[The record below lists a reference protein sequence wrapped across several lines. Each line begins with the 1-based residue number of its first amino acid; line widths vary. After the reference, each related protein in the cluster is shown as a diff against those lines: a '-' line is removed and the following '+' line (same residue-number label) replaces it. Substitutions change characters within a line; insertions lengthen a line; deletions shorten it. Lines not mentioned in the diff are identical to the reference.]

1 MLIIETVKKGAS
13 ARFDDSDVIGLL
25 KMIWNGRAVSRS
37 EACATLEIG
46 EGSMRR
52 LVELMR
58 SYGLVDVGRFG
69 ISIRPAGRNMVDAM
83 GIRFADVSA
92 PGCVIGEYS
101 FSLIVSGA
109 AGRVGSGTAQRDA
122 GIRSGGS
129 GCTTWVMRGGRLLM
143 APEWDVDAN
152 DPRSAAAIRGS
163 VSMAEGDV
171 LVIGGGPTRRAARA
185 AAVGAALSLVG

>member
-1 MLIIETVKKGAS
+1 MLIIETGRRGAS
-13 ARFDDSDVIGLL
+13 VRFDDSDVIGLL
-25 KMIWNGRAVSRS
+25 KMLWNGKTVSRS
-37 EACATLEIG
+37 EACTDLEIG

-52 LVELMR
+52 LVDLMR
-58 SYGLVDVGRFG
+58 GYGLVDVGRFG

-92 PGCVIGEYS
+92 PGCVIGEFS
-101 FSLIVSGA
+101 FSLIVAGA
-109 AGRVGSGTAQRDA
+109 AERVSSGTDQRDA

-129 GCTTWVMRGGRLLM
+129 GCTTWIMRGGRLLM

-163 VSMAEGDV
+163 ASLNEGDV
-171 LVIGGGPTRRAARA
+171 LVIGGGSTRRDARA
-185 AAVGAALSLVG
+185 AAVGAALSLIG

>member
-1 MLIIETVKKGAS
+1 
-13 ARFDDSDVIGLL
+13 
-25 KMIWNGRAVSRS
+25 MIWDGRSVSRS
-37 EACATLEIG
+37 EACAALEIG

-52 LVELMR
+52 LVDLMKG
-58 SYGLVDVGRFG
+58 YGLVDVGRFG
-69 ISIRPAGRNMVDAM
+69 ISIRPAGRNMVGAM

-92 PGCVIGEYS
+92 PGCVIGEFS
-101 FSLIVSGA
+101 FSLVVAGA

-129 GCTTWVMRGGRLLM
+129 GCTTWVIRGGKLLM

-163 VSMAEGDV
+163 VSLAEGDA
-171 LVIGGGPTRRAARA
+171 LVIGGGPTLRDARA

>member
-25 KMIWNGRAVSRS
+25 KMIWNGRAVS
-37 EACATLEIG
+37 
-46 EGSMRR
+46 
-52 LVELMR
+52 
-58 SYGLVDVGRFG
+58 
-69 ISIRPAGRNMVDAM
+69 
-83 GIRFADVSA
+83 
-92 PGCVIGEYS
+92 
-101 FSLIVSGA
+101 
-109 AGRVGSGTAQRDA
+109 
-122 GIRSGGS
+122 RSGGS

>member
-1 MLIIETVKKGAS
+1 MLIIETGRRGAS
-13 ARFDDSDVIGLL
+13 VRFDDSDVMGLL
-25 KMIWNGRAVSRS
+25 KMLWNGKTVSRS
-37 EACATLEIG
+37 EACTDLEIG

-52 LVELMR
+52 LVDLMR
-58 SYGLVDVGRFG
+58 GYGLVDVGRFG

-92 PGCVIGEYS
+92 PGCVIGEFS
-101 FSLIVSGA
+101 FSLIVAGA
-109 AGRVGSGTAQRDA
+109 AERVSSGTDQRDA

-129 GCTTWVMRGGRLLM
+129 GCTTWIMRGGRLLM

-163 VSMAEGDV
+163 ASLNEGDV
-171 LVIGGGPTRRAARA
+171 LVIGGGSTRRDARA